1 MVRTLSTYVFVRR
14 RLTPAL
20 LTDIARYSVTAVE
33 IFCSRAHFNYQS
45 ADVVREIAG
54 ALRDHNLT
62 LHALHAPSER
72 DFNLTHESSTPL
84 SISDPERVRRLEA
97 VDEIKRALD
106 VAEYIPY
113 RYLVQHMGSSRD
125 VADERHFDAAF
136 SSLEHLRIFAK
147 ERGVTLALENTPG
160 EVATPA
166 RLRQFITD
174 TRLTDLRFCFD
185 IGHAHIGDGVLASIE
200 PMREFMA
207 TSHIHDNHGTKD
219 EHLLPHDGT
228 IEWKSA
234 LPALP
239 PKLPLVF
246 ELKELPAYADPAP
259 TSVVL
264 SAARTAF
271 DRIERAL
278 ASPEEES

>member
-1 MVRTLSTYVFVRR
+1 MVRTLSTYVFLRR

-33 IFCSRAHFNYQS
+33 IFCARAHFDYQS

-125 VADERHFDAAF
+125 AADERHFDAAF

-147 ERGVTLALENTPG
+147 ERGVTSHSKLIVEAVKPF
-160 EVATPA
+160 AW
-166 RLRQFITD
+166 
-174 TRLTDLRFCFD
+174 
-185 IGHAHIGDGVLASIE
+185 
-200 PMREFMA
+200 MA
-207 TSHIHDNHGTKD
+207 KF
-219 EHLLPHDGT
+219 P
-228 IEWKSA
+228 KPSA
-234 LPALP
+234 LSHEDAGAISKKWGAAL
-239 PKLPLVF
+239 KG
-246 ELKELPAYADPAP
+246 
-259 TSVVL
+259 
-264 SAARTAF
+264 R
-271 DRIERAL
+271 
-278 ASPEEES
+278 